1 MFIRD
6 FNSLLQFLAEV
17 EQIIPL
23 NGSLTNY
30 TLLHIGKISV
40 KTVFSG
46 DRFAR
51 SLVFCVMF
59 YRSLFVLLYFFFWSL
74 RCLSFSFVYCVVCL
88 FLLVIVL
95 SVFFF
100 CSLCCLSF
108 SFGHCVVCLFLL
120 VIVLSVFFFWS
131 LCCLS
136 FSFGHCVQG
145 LSFSFGHCVVCPSLI
160 YDFWLP
166 LRYLL
171 ICLESHYLSI
181 V

>member
-59 YRSLFVLLYFFFWSL
+59 YRSLFVLLYFFFWPL
-74 RCLSFSFVYCVVCL
+74 CYMYLSFFV
-88 FLLVIVL
+88 
-95 SVFFF
+95 S
-100 CSLCCLSF
+100 
-108 SFGHCVVCLFLL
+108 
-120 VIVLSVFFFWS
+120 
-131 LCCLS
+131 
-136 FSFGHCVQG
+136 
-145 LSFSFGHCVVCPSLI
+145 
-160 YDFWLP
+160 
-166 LRYLL
+166 RLL
-171 ICLESHYLSI
+171 ITPLVSSNFSYTILFYFKCIDLIMIKILTGGGRLPWLVLITAFWKFSSCCKSCK
-181 V
+181 

>member
-59 YRSLFVLLYFFFWSL
+59 YRSLFVLLSFFFWSL
-74 RCLSFSFVYCVVCL
+74 RCLSFSFVHCVVCL

-100 CSLCCLSF
+100 CLLCCPSF
-108 SFGHCVVCLFLL
+108 SFDHCIVCLFLL
-120 VIVLSVFFFWS
+120 AIVLSVLLRFTDS
-131 LCCLS
+131 DSSKSMKTDKCVLMLC
-136 FSFGHCVQG
+136 
-145 LSFSFGHCVVCPSLI
+145 I
-160 YDFWLP
+160 
-166 LRYLL
+166 
-171 ICLESHYLSI
+171 
-181 V
+181 